1 VRNFP
6 GRKKKLPNS
15 ETQQA
20 ASLPISNLFER
31 QEPQRPPDFIVA
43 HIDGGARG
51 NPGPAGYGV
60 IIRDAAGKT
69 LAELSE
75 FLGHRTN
82 NYAEYSALLA
92 ALDYGQQHG
101 HAAMKVVSDSELLV
115 RQMNGQYKV
124 KSPDLRPMYE
134 RARALSRRFQWF
146 AIEHTRREQN
156 RDADRLANASMDRG
170 SRGK

>member
-1 VRNFP
+1 FDRSALQTP
-6 GRKKKLPNS
+6 PN
-15 ETQQA
+15 
-20 ASLPISNLFER
+20 L
-31 QEPQRPPDFIVA
+31 IVA

-69 LAELSE
+69 LVELSE
-75 FLGHRTN
+75 FMGHRTN
-82 NYAEYSALLA
+82 NYAEDSALLA

-101 HAAMKVVSDSELLV
+101 HAALKVVSDSELLV

-134 RARALSRRFQWF
+134 RARALARQFQWF
-146 AIEHTRREQN
+146 AIEHARREQN
-156 RDADRLANASMDRG
+156 RDADRLANAAMDRG
-170 SRGK
+170 SRAK

>member
-1 VRNFP
+1 M
-6 GRKKKLPNS
+6 
-15 ETQQA
+15 
-20 ASLPISNLFER
+20 
-31 QEPQRPPDFIVA
+31 QRPSSKNNTRDLFDLPDRPTPPSHLILA

-92 ALDYGQQHG
+92 ALEYAHQHG
-101 HAAMKVVSDSELLV
+101 HSAIKVVSDSELLV

-134 RARALSRRFQWF
+134 RARALAHQFKWF
-146 AIEHTRREQN
+146 AIEHARREQN
-156 RDADRLANASMDRG
+156 READRLANAAMDRG
-170 SRGK
+170 SRTK

>member
-1 VRNFP
+1 VN
-6 GRKKKLPNS
+6 GRPNKL
-15 ETQQA
+15 TRY
-20 ASLPISNLFER
+20 LFDEA
-31 QEPQRPPDFIVA
+31 QSAPPPSGLIVA

-92 ALDYGQQHG
+92 ALEYAQRHG
-101 HAAMKVVSDSELLV
+101 HVAIKVVSDSELLV
-115 RQMNGQYKV
+115 RQINGQYKV

-134 RARALSRRFQWF
+134 RARALARQFQWF
-146 AIEHTRREQN
+146 AIEHARREQN
-156 RDADRLANASMDRG
+156 RDADRLANAAMDRG
-170 SRGK
+170 SRLK